1 MIPKKIHYCWFGRG
15 EKPTLAQK
23 CIASWRK
30 YCPDYEIVEWNE
42 DNFPID
48 NYPYARYFLDN
59 KRWAFL
65 SDFVRL
71 VVVAE
76 QGGVYFDTDVELIRS
91 PDELLQYEAFYG
103 FENDQ
108 NIATGLGFG
117 AQANHPTVLAMRQQY
132 LGLRPLADGAYPEVV
147 CPALNTK
154 ALLPFGLKLDGLRQ
168 TVAGAEILPSEFLNP
183 YDDPTGRL
191 NKKNNTVSIHWY
203 SKSWMSKGT
212 ILRSKLTKP
221 LHRIFGVDFFRR
233 TQN

>member
-1 MIPKKIHYCWFGRG
+1 MIPKKIHYCWFGKK
-15 EKPTLAQK
+15 EKPELVK
-23 CIASWRK
+23 RCISSWK
-30 YCPDYEIVEWNE
+30 KFMPEYEIVEWNE
-42 DNFPID
+42 DNFD
-48 NYPYARYFLDN
+48 FDYHPYLRWCYEN
-59 KRWAFL
+59 KKWAYL
-65 SDFVRL
+65 SDFARLL
-71 VVVAE
+71 VVE
-76 QGGVYFDTDVELIRS
+76 QYGGIYFDTDVEAIR
-91 PDELLQYEAFYG
+91 DFKDLLKYSAFYG

-191 NKKNNTVSIHWY
+191 NKTNNTVSIHWY